1 MSVQAVAHD
10 SSSPSRSGRDAGA
23 GAPLLEIGNEM
34 VRLYKEA
41 LGRGPTKV
49 RTAFAGPDTV
59 VVVLEDG
66 FTVAE
71 RTLLGLG
78 EVEAL
83 RESRLVVQEA
93 LEERARSAVEGA
105 LERRTL
111 AFITG
116 FDPRRGVAVNVFT
129 LQRAAVANDHRNGAA
144 SRARVA
150 R

>member
-1 MSVQAVAHD
+1 MSVQLVAQD
-10 SSSPSRSGRDAGA
+10 SSSPSRPGRDAGA
-23 GAPLLEIGNEM
+23 SSPLLEIGNVM
-34 VRLYKEA
+34 VGLYKEA
-41 LGRGPTKV
+41 FGRGPTKV

-83 RESRLVVQEA
+83 RTSRLVVQQA

-105 LERRTL
+105 LGRRTL

-116 FDPRRGVAVNVFT
+116 FDPQQGVAVNVFT
-129 LQRAAVANDHRNGAA
+129 LQPAALANGHRNGAA
-144 SRARVA
+144 FRARVA